1 MKKQKQA
8 VLGVAVFLV
17 LAAVLF
23 AVWQANRP
31 QPEDGAKQITV
42 QVVHSDGA
50 EAEFTYRTDLEY
62 LGELLTQEGLI
73 SGTKG
78 IVRDYPFQCAF
89 EDECFDH
96 KAHAWFSDEKAAEVR
111 AKYMHPM
118 WRDVSE
124 MAKKVGGHGGMD
136 FIMDLRWAFCLQ
148 NGLPLDMDVYDL
160 AATSCLCELTETSVR
175 NGSKPISIPDF
186 TRGNWKNVQPWG
198 VVNVDLK
205 KMGLMPDKVAKD
217 KAALN
222 V

>member
-1 MKKQKQA
+1 MKKHKQA

-78 IVRDYPFQCAF
+78 EYGLFVDTVDGEQADYN
-89 EDECFDH
+89 
-96 KAHAWFSDEKAAEVR
+96 
-111 AKYMHPM
+111 
-118 WRDVSE
+118 
-124 MAKKVGGHGGMD
+124 
-136 FIMDLRWAFCLQ
+136 L
-148 NGLPLDMDVYDL
+148 
-160 AATSCLCELTETSVR
+160 
-175 NGSKPISIPDF
+175 NGSWWRLSCNGEDAQ
-186 TRGNWKNVQPWG
+186 TG
-198 VVNVDLK
+198 VDEMVLQDGSVYTWSYTI
-205 KMGLMPDKVAKD
+205 G
-217 KAALN
+217 
-222 V
+222 